1 MSVTPAACPLSA
13 GVYCPWAGVTGW
25 MWSFSA
31 VTAQSMVV
39 FFFSLEKCGESH
51 ELARGVA
58 AGCVSWQGTGF
69 QQSCGMARVS
79 EMLSMK
85 HTGAARAADLNPKAW
100 VCINLVAIAWF
111 QSKHRLK

>member
-58 AGCVSWQGTGF
+58 VIVSPGRAQASSRAVAWQG
-69 QQSCGMARVS
+69 
-79 EMLSMK
+79 
-85 HTGAARAADLNPKAW
+85 
-100 VCINLVAIAWF
+100 
-111 QSKHRLK
+111 